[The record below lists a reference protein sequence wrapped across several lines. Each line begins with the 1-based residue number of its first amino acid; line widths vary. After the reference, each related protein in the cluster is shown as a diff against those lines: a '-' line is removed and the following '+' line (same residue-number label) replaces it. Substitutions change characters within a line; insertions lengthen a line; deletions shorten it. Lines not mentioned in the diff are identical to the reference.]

1 MERFQQELSDGRRQL
16 MTADHLVSVTYL
28 LVKDNKLLLTAAENL
43 FGAAKKLMGS
53 LLHYDEA
60 FKRVPHFR
68 DEYDSMLYWFR
79 NRCMPYYGLSRDY
92 AVTADDLR
100 VLLDEHKASSVEFS
114 RKDGLVI
121 CSDSYRIR
129 KITVT
134 QLKSYVEVLKR
145 MLGDVEGVVSRYEG
159 IFGRGPG
166 RAKAR

>member
-16 MTADHLVSVTYL
+16 MTADHLVSVTYP
-28 LVKDNKLLLTAAENL
+28 LVKDNKLLLIAAGNL
-43 FGAAKKLMGS
+43 FSSAKSLMAS

-60 FKRVPHFR
+60 FKRIPHFR
-68 DEYDSMLYWFR
+68 EEYDSMLYWFR
-79 NRCMPYYGLSRDY
+79 QRCLPYYGLSRDY
-92 AVTADDLR
+92 GVAADDLR
-100 VLLDEHKASSVEFS
+100 ILLDEHKASSVEFS
-114 RKDGLVI
+114 RSDGLVI

-145 MLGDVEGVVSRYEG
+145 MLLDVEGVVSRYEG
-159 IFGRGPG
+159 VFGRGQG

>member
-1 MERFQQELSDGRRQL
+1 MERFQQELSEGKRKL
-16 MTADHLVSVTYL
+16 MTADHLVSITYP
-28 LVKDNKLLLTAAENL
+28 LVKDNRLLLTAADNL
-43 FGAAKKLMGS
+43 FGAAKSLMVS

-60 FKRVPHFR
+60 FKRIPHFR

-79 NRCMPYYGLSRDY
+79 ARCMPYYGLSKEY
-92 AVTADDLR
+92 TAATDDLR
-100 VLLDEHKASSVEFS
+100 ALLDEHKASSVEFS

-129 KITVT
+129 KITVAG
-134 QLKSYVEVLKR
+134 LKSYVGVLKR
-145 MLGDVEGVVSRYEG
+145 MLADVEGVVSRYEG